1 VSGRQLRPAAQCLN
15 CGHAVQSRYCSECGQ
30 ENTDYRVSLWRL
42 LADLF
47 EELFQLE
54 SRLWR
59 SLWTMVRYPGRLT
72 RDYNAGRRVL
82 YTSPLRLYLL
92 ASFTYFFAAALVP
105 PAHSGPTE
113 LKVEMQGVD
122 LENLPPP
129 KGKIDRLVRE
139 RLGILKRLDP
149 KEASRRA
156 RETLIA
162 NTPKVM
168 VILVPLF
175 ALLVQMLFWRHF
187 FVEHLVFALHAHAFA
202 YFLMTLGLLTR
213 SDALGSLTLLLS
225 AVWVLIALKNVYA
238 QSWGR
243 VLWKTLVLSLLYSI
257 LVLFGIVVALIGG
270 LLWG

>member
-1 VSGRQLRPAAQCLN
+1 VSARQLRPAAQCLN

-59 SLWTMVRYPGRLT
+59 SLWTLVRRPGRLT

-92 ASFTYFFAAALVP
+92 CSFTYFFVAALVVP
-105 PAHSGPTE
+105 PVGNVQIKADMRDVG
-113 LKVEMQGVD
+113 
-122 LENLPPP
+122 LEQMPPP
-129 KGKIDRLVRE
+129 KNALERKIRQ
-139 RLGILKRLDP
+139 RLGALEKLDP
-149 KEASRRA
+149 KETSRRA
-156 RETLIA
+156 REALIA

-168 VILVPLF
+168 VVLVPLF

-187 FVEHLVFALHAHAFA
+187 FVEHLVFALHAHAFS
-202 YFLMTLGLLTR
+202 YLLMTIALLTR
-213 SDALGSLTLLLS
+213 SDALGSLALLLS
-225 AVWVLIALKNVYA
+225 VVWVLIALKNVYA

-243 VLWKTLVLSLLYSI
+243 VIWKTLVLSMLYGIFVGIGILAALL
-257 LVLFGIVVALIGG
+257 GG